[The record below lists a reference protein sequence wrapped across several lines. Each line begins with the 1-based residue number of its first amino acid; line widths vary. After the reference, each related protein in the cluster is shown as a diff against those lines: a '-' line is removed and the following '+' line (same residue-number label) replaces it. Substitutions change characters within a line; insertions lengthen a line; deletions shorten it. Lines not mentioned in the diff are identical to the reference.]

1 MTIIGGQGLCL
12 FLTLLLVP
20 VAYVQ
25 FDTLEQ
31 SFANR
36 QGPSVAGQGPLA
48 GIRSASEHGRRV
60 ELTAPIHRSGLKP
73 DTTSEWATPETLS
86 N

>member
-31 SFANR
+31 AVVSGKAR
-36 QGPSVAGQGPLA
+36 AWLA
-48 GIRSASEHGRRV
+48 RLATLRRH
-60 ELTAPIHRSGLKP
+60 P
-73 DTTSEWATPETLS
+73 PEPQAR
-86 N
+86 